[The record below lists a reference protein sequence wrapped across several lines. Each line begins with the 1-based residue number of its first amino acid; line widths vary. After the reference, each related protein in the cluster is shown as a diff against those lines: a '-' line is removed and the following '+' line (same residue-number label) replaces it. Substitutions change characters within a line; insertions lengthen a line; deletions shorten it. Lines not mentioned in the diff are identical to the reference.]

1 MLPRYSLII
10 PAYNEARLLGR
21 LLDSVDAARATYG
34 RGDAVE
40 VIVAMEDVPRGKPE
54 PDGYLRALELLGL
67 RPEEAV
73 AIEDSPPGVA
83 AAQAAGL
90 RCAALTR
97 TFTAERLAGA
107 DLLAARVD
115 RELIRRLVSSA

>member
-1 MLPRYSLII
+1 MHERAALRGLDLHD
-10 PAYNEARLLGR
+10 ARHQH
-21 LLDSVDAARATYG
+21 VA
-34 RGDAVE
+34 RGDAAGRLGRE
-40 VIVAMEDVPRGKPE
+40 QDVARGKPE